1 MFKTNIGTF
10 IFANLQKKK
19 KGCKLGKAY
28 TFHFKFLCL
37 AVIVL
42 NGCKIFIFG
51 S

>member
-10 IFANLQKKK
+10 IFANLQKK